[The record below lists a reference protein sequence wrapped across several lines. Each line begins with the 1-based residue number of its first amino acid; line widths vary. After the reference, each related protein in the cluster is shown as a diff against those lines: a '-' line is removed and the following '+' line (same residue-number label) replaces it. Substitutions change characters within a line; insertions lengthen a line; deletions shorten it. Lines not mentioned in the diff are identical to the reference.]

1 MTDDEKSHVE
11 FLTHELYHVKEELHQ
26 TTKELERLS
35 EIVYDLQS
43 MFGSS
48 MNYIERR
55 IEENADVVRKH
66 TDGFHAM
73 LIIKNKEVTKGEDSV
88 S

>member
-11 FLTHELYHVKEELHQ
+11 FLTRELYHVREELHQ
-26 TTKELERLS
+26 TTNELERLS

-43 MFGSS
+43 MLGSS
-48 MNYIERR
+48 INYIERR
-55 IEENADVVRKH
+55 IEENEDIVRKH

-73 LIIKNKEVTKGEDSV
+73 LIVKNKEVTKSEDSV